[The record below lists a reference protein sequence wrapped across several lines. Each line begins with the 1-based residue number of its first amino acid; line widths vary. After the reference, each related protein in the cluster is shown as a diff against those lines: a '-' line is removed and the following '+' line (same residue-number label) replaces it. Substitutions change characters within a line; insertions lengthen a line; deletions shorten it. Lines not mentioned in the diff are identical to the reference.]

1 MKLRLKDS
9 FGMTAVGETAA
20 SSLKGTNIIAQGK
33 AQSRHPG
40 NISPIDSD
48 PDGVEQTPATDVA
61 PLQGANDPDVSP
73 GFHPGLLSSSPS
85 ATGGVYRVIGQPEDI
100 DGAGLYFSEYASL
113 IEFIPRRM
121 TRWRRTTRFRF
132 LAGLK
137 TLSGLGIIAARNAA
151 SSRVR
156 SDALFLK

>member
-61 PLQGANDPDVSP
+61 PLQGAII
-73 GFHPGLLSSSPS
+73 
-85 ATGGVYRVIGQPEDI
+85 GGH
-100 DGAGLYFSEYASL
+100 L
-113 IEFIPRRM
+113 
-121 TRWRRTTRFRF
+121 T
-132 LAGLK
+132 
-137 TLSGLGIIAARNAA
+137 
-151 SSRVR
+151 
-156 SDALFLK
+156 